1 MRHYQTIEQVER
13 EALRAQNREPYRLP
27 DSWWSPKAAEAISS
41 WIKRRRS
48 ET

>member
-13 EALRAQNREPYRLP
+13 EALRAQNREPIKLP
-27 DSWWSPKAAEAISS
+27 ESWWSPEVAEIMSS

-48 ET
+48 KT